1 MISSRLV
8 DKRPDPMLQYFQIFI
23 NLCLFRGKAQDIP
36 RSEALLL
43 VTATAAILSSAINA
57 IPNAGILRGTVMSVG
72 QVLLF
77 AGLISLMLRFRG
89 KSERSMQTL
98 TAMFGAT
105 TLLQLLA
112 LPFFGWHEGLLPNES
127 EPLIALTTPLLIAAG
142 IAVWSLTVMTS
153 ILRQAMDSGIGAA
166 LLIIIGCQ
174 SLIMVA
180 VTTLMGSSPG

>member
-1 MISSRLV
+1 
-8 DKRPDPMLQYFQIFI
+8 
-23 NLCLFRGKAQDIP
+23 
-36 RSEALLL
+36 
-43 VTATAAILSSAINA
+43 
-57 IPNAGILRGTVMSVG
+57 
-72 QVLLF
+72 
-77 AGLISLMLRFRG
+77 
-89 KSERSMQTL
+89 MQTL

-112 LPFFGWHEGLLPNES
+112 LPFFGWHEGLLPTES
-127 EPLIALTTPLLIAAG
+127 EPLVVLTTPLLIAAG

>member
-1 MISSRLV
+1 
-8 DKRPDPMLQYFQIFI
+8 MLQYFQIFI

-43 VTATAAILSSAINA
+43 VTAIAAILSSAINA